1 MSSTK
6 ALLKAAKASLDAQ
19 KYDEAVEHANKVLA
33 VDSQSYHAYVRVV
46 LSTSLLLQILTVC
59 LPTATFS

>member
-1 MSSTK
+1 MGTTK

-33 VDSQSYHAYVRVV
+33 VDPQSYHAYVQVV
-46 LSTSLLLQILTVC
+46 LSRNLLQILTIY
-59 LPTATFS
+59 PTTATFS

>member
-46 LSTSLLLQILTVC
+46 LSTSLLQILTVC